1 MTSEAT
7 APAEPMTSTQSAT
20 TRPPLRLLGADA
32 VVCEGDSCLVPTGAA
47 PQD

>member
-1 MTSEAT
+1 MTSEAA
-7 APAEPMTSTQSAT
+7 APAEPTASTQSAM

-47 PQD
+47 AQD